1 MNRQVPRRISNTRCA
16 QSVHVG
22 GILTCRSVPT
32 LPSETRTQDGAT
44 AEGKI
49 KGPAR
54 AGPQVLV
61 CTLVGTARRHAVHV
75 PLRSENPVHPVVARV
90 PCSTECVLPRWSM
103 GYGVTR

>member
-1 MNRQVPRRISNTRCA
+1 MNLQVTRRISNTRRA

-32 LPSETRTQDGAT
+32 LPSETGTQDGAKT
-44 AEGKI
+44 EGKI

-61 CTLVGTARRHAVHV
+61 CTLVITARGV
-75 PLRSENPVHPVVARV
+75 PACVPFCSANPVVTWDARV
-90 PCSTECVLPRWSM
+90 PGPIEYAVVRWRM
-103 GYGVTR
+103 AYELT